1 VTTNRTD
8 RKWIHDEEDDDDC
21 DDDDEGEEFEDDG
34 CELRLRLRGFIYKIL
49 LCTLFRV

>member
-1 VTTNRTD
+1 MTTKRTD

-21 DDDDEGEEFEDDG
+21 DDDDEGDEFEDGG
-34 CELRLRLRGFIYKIL
+34 CELRLLLRGFIYKFL